1 MNYWSSFVTN
11 LQEVTGPLY
20 DLFHS
25 VQESGTIVARQM
37 YVLLLSC
44 LTTTIAL
51 GFANGEVIRYNCSGW
66 VSHHN
71 TDLYGD
77 SAPQVSFLSL
87 NLNLHTHHNT
97 GQLRLLNMVAQ
108 RRPVRPLPPLPLN
121 PTPNIS
127 LSSSH
132 PLHLPQPSTFLTH

>member
-108 RRPVRPLPPLPLN
+108 RRPVCSFA
-121 PTPNIS
+121 S
-127 LSSSH
+127 LCPHRCRTS
-132 PLHLPQPSTFLTH
+132 